1 MYSAGRARHRAGTQ
15 FVRCTKA
22 FARLAEI
29 SDVKVYLEELGTAKV
44 QDLCLARCA
53 TPALDIRQMDATWVA
68 GQHLALLHLFAG
80 GGYS

>member
-44 QDLCLARCA
+44 QDLC
-53 TPALDIRQMDATWVA
+53 VA
-68 GQHLALLHLFAG
+68 GNAIHDLDVRSMSAIWSTRRALPLLHMLG
-80 GGYS
+80 RSR